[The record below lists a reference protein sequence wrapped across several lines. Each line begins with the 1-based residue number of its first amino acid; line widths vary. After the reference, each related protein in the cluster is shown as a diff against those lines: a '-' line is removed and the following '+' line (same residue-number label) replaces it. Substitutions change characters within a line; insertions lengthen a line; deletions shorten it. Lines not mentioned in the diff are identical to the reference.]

1 MDKQTRKAIHDDVDR
16 STIPEEMKVM
26 YLMANACQLMV
37 EHVYNRVERVYAR
50 HGFKTGENEL
60 LTGLNDYCKAVKQAG
75 FHFYNRI
82 EPQIC
87 NATWGLGRDEN
98 NPDGGGN
105 TKAYDG
111 FNEDA
116 NEICRLVLLYVDRTS
131 RSNEGFSRVFKT
143 LRQLPTQN
151 IINDEDISYYK
162 MKHL

>member
-1 MDKQTRKAIHDDVDR
+1 MDKATRRAIHDDVDN

-98 NPDGGGN
+98 NPDGGATPRLTTASTRMP
-105 TKAYDG
+105 TKSVVWYCYMLTAPPAAMRA
-111 FNEDA
+111 FPVCSRPCA
-116 NEICRLVLLYVDRTS
+116 SCPPRTS
-131 RSNEGFSRVFKT
+131 SMTKIF
-143 LRQLPTQN
+143 PTT
-151 IINDEDISYYK
+151 K
-162 MKHL
+162 